1 MLRYQIIPVTA
12 FAQNCTLLWD
22 DAGGDAALVDPG
34 GEAPRLLAEVAAR
47 GVKLRA
53 VWLTHAHIDHA
64 GAAAEVAEAAGVPII
79 GPHPGDQFWID
90 ALPRQ
95 SAMFGFPAA
104 RSFTPQRWLADGDE
118 VELGTL
124 RFQVRH
130 CPGHTPGHVV
140 FHQPDAQRCWVGD
153 VLFAGSIGRTDF
165 PGGDHRQLLDS
176 IRGRLWPMG
185 DDTVFIPGH
194 GPESTFGAERR
205 GNPYVADA

>member
-47 GVKLRA
+47 GVNLRA